1 MGLRAGP
8 ALSRA
13 PARALPRVS
22 ARAPPRVPRP
32 PRRSRARVAS
42 RRGAPARVKRGTW
55 APDADD
61 AAADD
66 VHDDAGAGAGAGA
79 GPPTLD
85 LDAEEAEDTP
95 APAPTGAFEPG
106 RSDGMARMPVPD
118 ITLETPRRWSPVAF
132 AFLGDAVWELYVRRA
147 FFAPPARPLDYDLKC
162 KRAVRAEAQDA
173 ALRHLIEV
181 GHFADEELRVVKWG
195 RNASYGNVPTRLRGK
210 GKGGHAIYRNASAL
224 ECVVGYLYM
233 TDMERLEAT
242 MARLGGEGVLEA
254 VAKEEERGKR

>member
-1 MGLRAGP
+1 
-8 ALSRA
+8 
-13 PARALPRVS
+13 
-22 ARAPPRVPRP
+22 
-32 PRRSRARVAS
+32 
-42 RRGAPARVKRGTW
+42 
-55 APDADD
+55 
-61 AAADD
+61 
-66 VHDDAGAGAGAGA
+66 
-79 GPPTLD
+79 
-85 LDAEEAEDTP
+85 
-95 APAPTGAFEPG
+95 
-106 RSDGMARMPVPD
+106 MPVPD

-242 MARLGGEGVLEA
+242 MARLGGRGSWRQSRRRRRGGRDRSRGAGGGSDDEGDGAATFRAARVHLLNFLA
-254 VAKEEERGKR
+254 SSSSRRPLAPRGRLPFSRDRVMRFALAPCC